1 MQQTA
6 LPDRIDPDAII
17 EALVE
22 FRFEHAELP
31 EAIVGRLLDASL
43 WAAYSQARLPS
54 ADIPQPIKEMDPNL
68 RFQPIIEL
76 KKTDGTRVAKIGGHV
91 FSYHV
96 LGNYPGWA
104 IFYQE
109 IDEVLSIITHKLRL
123 SNFSRLGFRYIN
135 LFWPETHHVTGLSET
150 NIAISIG
157 GDRLTDSLNL
167 NYMRKFDTNH
177 TVTVKIAT
185 PDLVVTTN
193 VRTGFS
199 LLCDIDVATK
209 IDVPMS
215 GLDATKK
222 WIEAA
227 HNIEKTEFFKI
238 LRSDITEKLISMP
251 VGADDV

>member
-1 MQQTA
+1 MQQTT

-31 EAIVGRLLDASL
+31 EAIVGRLLGASL

-76 KKTDGTRVAKIGGHV
+76 KKTDGTRVAKIGGNV
-91 FSYHV
+91 FSYHIV
-96 LGNYPGWA
+96 GSYPGWA

-109 IDEVLSIITHKLRL
+109 IDEVLSIITYNLR
-123 SNFSRLGFRYIN
+123 SENFARLGFRYIN
-135 LFWPETHHVTGLSET
+135 LFRPETHHVTGLSET

-157 GDRLTDSLNL
+157 DERLADSLNL
-167 NYMRKFDTNH
+167 NYMRKFETNH

-185 PDLVVTTN
+185 PDLVATN

-209 IDVPMS
+209 IDAPVN
-215 GLDATKK
+215 GLDATKE
-222 WIEAA
+222 WIETA
-227 HNIEKTEFFKI
+227 HDLEKTEFFKI
-238 LRSDITEKLISMP
+238 LRSDITKKLTSTSAGVIH
-251 VGADDV
+251 A